1 MNLPVVRGLMKGG
14 MVVLSGI
21 ILGVVVVVVVVVEEE
36 EVILAAFDSRNFEFV
51 GMKLRNHAVRN

>member
-21 ILGVVVVVVVVVEEE
+21 MLEVVVVEEEE